1 MTTKFENR
9 RRALCADTAARFGHR
24 KAFAFELAR
33 LERKGLEG
41 ERAFR
46 LAALNVFGRAL

>member
-33 LERKGLEG
+33 LAKLGLTG
-41 ERAFR
+41 ERQFK